1 MQLYVRLLHGIHT
14 VNQTGIKQNQKKKPG
29 DCIMPSPGFLQIIFQ
44 LLLFGRKNN
53 NLVGYHFGDV
63 VFCSFVVFPTAVR

>member
-14 VNQTGIKQNQKKKPG
+14 VNQTGIKQNQKNREIASCRP
-29 DCIMPSPGFLQIIFQ
+29 PVFLRIIFQ

-63 VFCSFVVFPTAVR
+63 VFCSFVVFPAAVR